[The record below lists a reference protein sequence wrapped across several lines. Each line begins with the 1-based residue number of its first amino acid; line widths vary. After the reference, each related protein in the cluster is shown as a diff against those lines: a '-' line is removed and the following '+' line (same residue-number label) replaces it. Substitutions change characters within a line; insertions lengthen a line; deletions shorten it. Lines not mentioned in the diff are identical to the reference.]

1 MIKRGRNK
9 FYKKRSNSEK
19 GQASMEFLMVY
30 GWAILAA
37 VVAIGVLAYYGV
49 FTPGKSLPSLCFV
62 EAPLGCSE
70 FEVAVDGVRLF
81 LINGAGTAIN
91 VNSVSLPG
99 IPTCTPAI
107 SGDTFNNPI
116 SDGDKFEVV
125 IDCDPPLGDSGDK
138 FDGKLEVLYT
148 LAGKQI
154 EQKASGDIK
163 TDIKNSLS
171 GSGPSSPVC
180 GNGVIDSGEVCD
192 DGNILNGDGCSSSCE
207 IESPTVTGLLVSH
220 YTFEVNAQ
228 DTVGNYDGTLN
239 GTSIVTDPV
248 RVKVAKFDG
257 INDYIQMPSS
267 EKLNNNYTLS
277 IWVKFNGSNSQ
288 QEIIDSRMGENH
300 FLVRRT
306 SGDIVQFSDWTGG
319 GIEGVIYSNGPL
331 SVGEWTHIVLVKDN
345 NVLKMYINK
354 NLQTNTFSTSGS
366 LTYTNT
372 AIDLGAASGSSGGS
386 SQYNGSLD
394 DFMVYNKSLNQSEV
408 NALYNSQ
415 YIAPSC
421 TNGQTQSCSNQA
433 GVCSGSFETC
443 AGNSWPGCGASEYG
457 AGYEA
462 TETSCFDNID
472 NDCNGLKDYQDFDS
486 CSFGTGL
493 VAYWKGEGNLNDEL
507 GTYSSGNLAGAATAT
522 ATGVNSSKQA
532 FSTNGVS
539 GTYINLTESNP
550 FGYTGNFSYGTW
562 FKMNGLG
569 SGFKGILTRGNS
581 TKGYSLL
588 LSTNVP
594 YCKVD
599 SLGTLANSAVSA
611 GVWYHAM
618 CVHNGTHMIL
628 YVNGVLQNN
637 FTTISSVGQ
646 SLTNKLLLGA
656 TYNNNPAVFLF
667 NGTIDEVM
675 IFNRSLT
682 ALEVQKIY
690 DGTQF

>member
-1 MIKRGRNK
+1 M
-9 FYKKRSNSEK
+9 KKRRSKVLYSKRLNNEK

-91 VNSVSLPG
+91 VTNVSLPG
-99 IPTCTPAI
+99 TPACGSNSTLADLI
-107 SGDTFNNPI
+107 P
-116 SDGDKFEVV
+116 DGGKFEVIV
-125 IDCDPPLGDSGDK
+125 SCPGLGNSGEK
-138 FDGKLEVLYT
+138 FDGKIEIRYI

-163 TDIKNSLS
+163 TDIRSSLS
-171 GSGPSSPVC
+171 GGPVLPIPPVC
-180 GNGVIDSGEVCD
+180 GDGSCNGAEVCGVD
-192 DGNILNGDGCSSSCE
+192 DVAPSCNTDCSICSP
-207 IESPTVTGLLVSH
+207 PTVTGLLVSH

-228 DTVGNYDGTLN
+228 DTVGDYDGILHN

-277 IWVKFNGSNSQ
+277 IWVKFDGSNSQ

-306 SGDIVQFSDWTGG
+306 SGGIVQFSDWTGG
-319 GIEGVIYSNGPL
+319 GIEGVIYSNGSL

-345 NVLKMYINK
+345 NVLKMYIDK
-354 NLQTNTFSTSGS
+354 ILQTDTNTTSGS

-522 ATGVNSSKQA
+522 VTGVNSSKQA

-550 FGYTGNFSYGTW
+550 FGYTGNFSYGAW
-562 FKMNGLG
+562 FKWAGNVGT
-569 SGFKGILTRGNS
+569 KGILTRYSNG
-581 TKGYSLL
+581 GYMLYLPFSNLITCASFSSSLIL
-588 LSTNVP
+588 TSSNL
-594 YCKVD
+594 
-599 SLGTLANSAVSA
+599 AVSS

-618 CVHNGTHMIL
+618 CVHNGTHMTL
-628 YVNGVLQNN
+628 YVNGVLQNDVDAY
-637 FTTISSVGQ
+637 SSV
-646 SLTNKLLLGA
+646 TMP
-656 TYNNNPAVFLF
+656 TYNKVLIGLRYNNQLTLMLF

-675 IFNRSLT
+675 IFNRSLSDD
-682 ALEVQKIY
+682 EVQAIY
-690 DGTQF
+690 NP

>member
-1 MIKRGRNK
+1 MNKRGISAVVATVLIILITIAAISIIWTALIPMINEERLDIDNVKVRLEILTLEGYTAYDSITNLMTVQIKRGSDNEEVDQLK
-9 FYKKRSNSEK
+9 IIV
-19 GQASMEFLMVY
+19 EF
-30 GWAILAA
+30 
-37 VVAIGVLAYYGV
+37 
-49 FTPGKSLPSLCFV
+49 
-62 EAPLGCSE
+62 
-70 FEVAVDGVRLF
+70 
-81 LINGAGTAIN
+81 
-91 VNSVSLPG
+91 
-99 IPTCTPAI
+99 
-107 SGDTFNNPI
+107 
-116 SDGDKFEVV
+116 
-125 IDCDPPLGDSGDK
+125 
-138 FDGKLEVLYT
+138 
-148 LAGKQI
+148 
-154 EQKASGDIK
+154 
-163 TDIKNSLS
+163 
-171 GSGPSSPVC
+171 
-180 GNGVIDSGEVCD
+180 D
-192 DGNILNGDGCSSSCE
+192 DGNTHSSIAVSPSQNQVKTYKYDLSEWLPAKPITVKIAPFFTDGNSIKEGSITSEAQIPSGKIVDSSGALNLDDG
-207 IESPTVTGLLVSH
+207 IGGFGFPPTVTGLLVSH

-228 DTVGNYDGTLN
+228 DTVGDYDGILHN

-306 SGDIVQFSDWTGG
+306 SGGIVQFSDWTGG
-319 GIEGVIYSNGPL
+319 GIGGVIYSNGAL

-345 NVLKMYINK
+345 NVLKMYIDK
-354 NLQTNTFSTSGS
+354 ILQTDTNTTSGS

-472 NDCNGLKDYQDFDS
+472 NDCNGLKDYQDFAS

-682 ALEVQKIY
+682 ALEVQKVY
-690 DGTQF
+690 NGTQF